1 MKNSFSNIDALIKV
15 GKALGEL
22 NERIVYVG
30 GAVVG
35 LYATDLDD
43 DDVRPTK
50 DVDIVVEIATASEL
64 EELRKT
70 LAKKGFRQT
79 AEDDVICRFR
89 LEDIKVD
96 VMATKEVGW
105 APSNL
110 WFALGF
116 KNAESVKFDNIDI
129 KVLPVTY
136 FLASKFEAFEDPGN
150 SDPFGSHDFEDI
162 IYVFDNHVHFV
173 KDILNAEDEVRK
185 YLKDKIN
192 LILENQSF
200 KEAILGNLTYQTQQE
215 RYDMIMNKLK
225 TIGD

>member
-35 LYATDLDD
+35 LYATDLAD

-129 KVLPVTY
+129 KVLPVIY

-150 SDPFGSHDFEDI
+150 S
-162 IYVFDNHVHFV
+162 V
-173 KDILNAEDEVRK
+173 KLRRI
-185 YLKDKIN
+185 
-192 LILENQSF
+192 
-200 KEAILGNLTYQTQQE
+200 
-215 RYDMIMNKLK
+215 
-225 TIGD
+225 